1 MASIQRMD
9 AALGILFDRKL
20 RDVHTAVR
28 GVIVDV
34 DLNGPTA
41 TIQPLASTS
50 FEDGTDDVY
59 PPIYDVPLQLV
70 SANGGKARL
79 TMPMKPGDVV
89 GLTFSER
96 NENDVTDVSTHGLN
110 AGWAI
115 TSIYPKGGQTIHP
128 DNVELW
134 NDKIHFSMTPEGDFN
149 LQTPAGNLVVDK
161 SGLFKFSNG
170 AANLEAQASGTIMMN
185 GAQITPDGNLIT
197 KRGINMNAFYDYV
210 MGHTHPYDWTDGAG
224 QSNTKAPNQ

>member
-9 AALGILFDRKL
+9 AALGIMFDRKL
-20 RDVHTAVR
+20 RDVHTGVR

-34 DLNGPTA
+34 DLKGPTA
-41 TIQPLASTS
+41 TVQPLASTS

-79 TMPMKPGDVV
+79 TMPIKPGDEV
-89 GLTFSER
+89 GLTFSEK

-110 AGWAI
+110 PGWAI
-115 TSIYPKGGQTIHP
+115 TCIYPKGGQAIHP

-134 NDKIHFSMTPEGDFN
+134 NDKVHFSMTPDGDFI
-149 LQTPAGNLVVDK
+149 LTGPVGTFKVDK
-161 SGLFKFSNG
+161 SGEMQFTNG
-170 AANLEAQASGTIMMN
+170 AATLSAKEDGNIEMN
-185 GAQITPDGNLIT
+185 GAKITPEGNLIT
-197 KRGINMNAFYDYV
+197 ARGVNMNDFYDYV
-210 MGHTHPYDWTDGAG
+210 MGHSHPYTWTDGAG
-224 QSNTKAPNQ
+224 QANTSPPNR

>member
-1 MASIQRMD
+1 MASIQRID

-59 PPIYDVPLQLV
+59 PPIYDVPLELV

-79 TMPMKPGDVV
+79 TMPIKPGDTV

-96 NENDVTDVSTHGLN
+96 NENDVTDVSTHALN

-115 TSIYPKGGQTIHP
+115 TSIYPKGGQKIHP
-128 DNVELW
+128 ENVELW
-134 NDKIHFSMTPEGDFN
+134 NDTIHFSMTPDGDFI
-149 LQTPAGNLVVDK
+149 LTGPVGTFKVDK
-161 SGLFKFSNG
+161 SGQMQFTNG
-170 AANLEAQASGTIMMN
+170 AATLSAKADGNIEMN
-185 GAQITPDGNLIT
+185 GAKITPDGNLIT
-197 KRGINMNAFYDYV
+197 ARGVNMNNFYDYV
-210 MGHTHPYDWTDGAG
+210 MGHSHPYTWTDGAG
-224 QSNTKAPNQ
+224 QANTSPPNR